1 MSEIYMAGPSV
12 TEEDAEIVLDAVRN
26 GWYGKDAYYYVE
38 TFESEFAKYHDR
50 KYALMTPSCTTAI
63 HLLLAGLDI
72 GKGDEV
78 IVPDCTWIGSV
89 AGITYQR
96 AKTVFADIDPINW
109 CLTPDS
115 IEKVIT
121 PKTKAVIV
129 VDLFGNMPDYDAIK
143 KVCDKYN
150 IFMIEDSAE
159 SLGSVYKGTRAGK
172 FGIGS
177 VFSFHRTKTIT
188 TGEGGMLLIDDDDLF
203 QRCKFL
209 RDHGRQPGSY
219 FNTEVTFKYMPFNVQ
234 AALGYAQF
242 KRIDELV
249 GKKRWILNNFK
260 ERLADIPDLFMN
272 LELSHIINGAWA
284 TALVFG
290 KSYGMTRD
298 IALEEMPKL
307 DLPVRPFFYPLS
319 SLPAFNDEENGR
331 KNNPIAYDV
340 SSRGIN
346 LPCALNLTE
355 SDIDKYSKGLHT
367 LLGFS

>member
-1 MSEIYMAGPSV
+1 MA
-12 TEEDAEIVLDAVRN
+12 
-26 GWYGKDAYYYVE
+26 
-38 TFESEFAKYHDR
+38 
-50 KYALMTPSCTTAI
+50 
-63 HLLLAGLDI
+63 
-72 GKGDEV
+72 
-78 IVPDCTWIGSV
+78 
-89 AGITYQR
+89 
-96 AKTVFADIDPINW
+96 
-109 CLTPDS
+109 
-115 IEKVIT
+115 
-121 PKTKAVIV
+121 
-129 VDLFGNMPDYDAIK
+129 
-143 KVCDKYN
+143 
-150 IFMIEDSAE
+150 
-159 SLGSVYKGTRAGK
+159 
-172 FGIGS
+172 
-177 VFSFHRTKTIT
+177 
-188 TGEGGMLLIDDDDLF
+188 
-203 QRCKFL
+203 
-209 RDHGRQPGSY
+209 PG
-219 FNTEVTFKYMPFNVQ
+219 
-234 AALGYAQF
+234 
-242 KRIDELV
+242 
-249 GKKRWILNNFK
+249 ILNNFK

>member
-1 MSEIYMAGPSV
+1 
-12 TEEDAEIVLDAVRN
+12 
-26 GWYGKDAYYYVE
+26 
-38 TFESEFAKYHDR
+38 
-50 KYALMTPSCTTAI
+50 
-63 HLLLAGLDI
+63 
-72 GKGDEV
+72 
-78 IVPDCTWIGSV
+78 
-89 AGITYQR
+89 
-96 AKTVFADIDPINW
+96 
-109 CLTPDS
+109 
-115 IEKVIT
+115 
-121 PKTKAVIV
+121 
-129 VDLFGNMPDYDAIK
+129 
-143 KVCDKYN
+143 
-150 IFMIEDSAE
+150 MIEDSAE

-188 TGEGGMLLIDDDDLF
+188 TGEGGMLLLDDDNLF

-242 KRIDELV
+242 QRIEELV

-260 ERLADIPDLFMN
+260 ERLVDIPDILMN
-272 LELSHIINGAWA
+272 PEPSHIINGAWA

-290 KSYGMTRD
+290 ESHGMTRD

-319 SLPAFNDEENGR
+319 SLPAFNDEKNGR

-355 SDIDKYSKGLHT
+355 DDLDRYSQGLHT